1 MRIYGID
8 FTSAPTSRKPLTVA
22 MCRVEGDALH
32 VDALC
37 ALESLEC
44 FGNLLNTPGPWMAGM
59 DFPFGLPRSFLEP
72 VRWKP
77 DWESYVSA
85 AGAMARD
92 DFRDLVKSVAAARE
106 PGHKYCLREV
116 DRMARAQSPMN
127 VVRPPVGLMFHAGA
141 PQLLAS
147 GATIVPVRAG
157 DPDRTVVEAY
167 PKLVAEALI
176 GRRSYKD
183 EKDPGHGRR
192 PCCGENGTGREL
204 LQGDTLETAYGLRA
218 VGLSALADELCR
230 RSSGDR
236 VDALM
241 CAVQAA
247 WAWRLRD
254 DGFGLP
260 RGADVAEGWIAD
272 PVTAVSA
279 DVDLLRN
286 TRGHLRAP
294 W

>member
-1 MRIYGID
+1 VRIYGID

-22 MCRVEGDALH
+22 MCRMEGDALY

-72 VRWKP
+72 LHWKP
-77 DWESYVSA
+77 DWESYVRA
-85 AGAMARD
+85 AGAMERN
-92 DFRDLVKSVAAARE
+92 DFRDLARSVAAARE

-116 DRMARAQSPMN
+116 DRLARAQSPMN

-157 DPDRTVVEAY
+157 DPDRIVVEAY

-183 EKDPGHGRR
+183 ESDPMSGADRVAAR
-192 PCCGENGTGREL
+192 TEL
-204 LQGDTLETAYGLRA
+204 VETLQGDTLDARYGF
-218 VGLSALADELCR
+218 GLSGLAALASELVDDPR
-230 RSSGDR
+230 GDC

-260 RGADVAEGWIAD
+260 RGADTAEGWIAD
-272 PVTAVSA
+272 PVTAVTA
-279 DVDLLRN
+279 
-286 TRGHLRAP
+286 
-294 W
+294 